1 MSVHVNDQVLE
12 GFLVHLKVLH
22 DYIVGQPVSLVE
34 VLPIVQEMVCV
45 LFADPVNLDTV
56 QVKRQEEKHGE
67 TGRGVDVTTDVLV
80 IEGDVN
86 PRTSSR

>member
-1 MSVHVNDQVLE
+1 
-12 GFLVHLKVLH
+12 
-22 DYIVGQPVSLVE
+22 
-34 VLPIVQEMVCV
+34 MVCV